1 MPEPNRVVID
11 RVDWKS
17 VLPVLRL
24 VSAFKHALQP
34 GKLLVAL
41 VAVLAIH
48 LSGTVLDLIWGSG
61 DSAGIYELLSLTL
74 GQQLGELFH
83 SILSMDLG
91 FGARSGGVLGA
102 LHSIFITMPQW
113 MFSEYPWFSLLFGID
128 VLFVIAIASG
138 ILTRM
143 SASQVCLGRLTP
155 LGSAACYV
163 YKRWAWYLLT
173 PLMPALLIV
182 IVAAVL
188 VLVGLVFFNL
198 PGLDVLGSLGYGL
211 FLLLG
216 FVVAAATLLLLFAL
230 FLIPPALSVE
240 ASDGFDAIARSFN
253 YILFRPWQFGTYLLS
268 SILYLAIISALIG
281 TVASLSVY
289 ATQSLVDIGAFAQA
303 DDATYTR
310 FEVITD
316 QVSPQEE
323 QAVTIDASH
332 WIVTRWV
339 ELVGGIA
346 AAILFSTFCCLQTQ
360 VYVLMRRSTDG
371 TPMDQCDGGEE
382 VSPWAQEPA
391 AEQAGSTDDTT
402 KAEG

>member
-17 VLPVLRL
+17 VLPILRL

-41 VAVLAIH
+41 LAVLAIH

-61 DSAGIYELLSLTL
+61 DSAGIYESLSFRL
-74 GQQLGELFH
+74 GQQLGELFL

-91 FGARSGGVLGA
+91 FGVLSGGVLGS
-102 LHSIFITMPQW
+102 LHSIFIAMPQW
-113 MFSEYPWFSLLFGID
+113 MFSEHPWFSLLFGID

-155 LGSAACYV
+155 LSSAGCYV
-163 YKRWAWYLLT
+163 SKRWVWYLLT
-173 PLMPALLIV
+173 PLMPAILIA
-182 IVAAVL
+182 IIAAVL
-188 VLVGLVFFNL
+188 ALVGLVFFNI
-198 PGLDVLGSLGYGL
+198 PGLDVVGSLGYGL

-216 FVVAAATLLLLFAL
+216 FVVAAVTLLLLFAL
-230 FLIPPALSVE
+230 FLMPPALSVE

-253 YILFRPWQFGTYLLS
+253 YILFRPWQFATYLLS
-268 SILYLAIISALIG
+268 SIAYLAVVYVVVG
-281 TVASLSVY
+281 TIASLSIQ
-289 ATQSLVDIGAFAQA
+289 ATGYLVGLGVVSDSGPTEP
-303 DDATYTR
+303 AT
-310 FEVITD
+310 
-316 QVSPQEE
+316 
-323 QAVTIDASH
+323 
-332 WIVTRWV
+332 WLLTRWA
-339 ELVGGIA
+339 ELVTAIVV
-346 AAILFSTFCCLQTQ
+346 AILFSTFCCLQTQ

-371 TPMDQCDGGEE
+371 TPLDQYAGGEE
-382 VSPWAQEPA
+382 DNLWTQAPA
-391 AEQAGSTDDTT
+391 PEQADNSDNSDNADSPEDTA